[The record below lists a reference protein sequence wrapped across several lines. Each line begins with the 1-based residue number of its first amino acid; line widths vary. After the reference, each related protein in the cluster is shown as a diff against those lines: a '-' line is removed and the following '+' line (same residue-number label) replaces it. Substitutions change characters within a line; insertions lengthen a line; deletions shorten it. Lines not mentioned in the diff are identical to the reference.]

1 MDKLPLQ
8 PTGVR
13 RSPRPLLFLCDSRSS
28 IAVPLRVDFQP
39 RWVAAGF
46 HGAIKTLESP
56 VLSRRNILPVGLHEK
71 ARREAG
77 LMVLWQRSVVA
88 PLLRHFLGL
97 SPQQIIPKLARAR

>member
-1 MDKLPLQ
+1 VA
-8 PTGVR
+8 G
-13 RSPRPLLFLCDSRSS
+13 
-28 IAVPLRVDFQP
+28 AVQP
-39 RWVAAGF
+39 RQRATDGLYLPFPSRRFSAALGGGPL

-97 SPQQIIPKLARAR
+97 SPQQIILKLARAR